1 MVAAR
6 TAAQKFC
13 FWFPRTVND
22 MKMFNY
28 WIYCIIILFSLMF
41 GSISSAQDSMS
52 GNSRVLAVVPVKG
65 SIDQSVYRQ
74 FDRLVPEL
82 KRISKNN
89 IVKLECR
96 YSGHPE
102 REQDV
107 VNAYQIAGRIEKYLR
122 LQHKLDL
129 DLWITIQLGA
139 KQPKSSSILTIALL
153 ADDIKRLDTIAIDP
167 NKTDVH

>member
-1 MVAAR
+1 
-6 TAAQKFC
+6 
-13 FWFPRTVND
+13 